1 MAQLYTRAHTIIV
14 NNIRSRIYTSF
25 LKFKARFCCIYAY
38 TKPHILLVQENFVCV
53 WCVRVHAL
61 ILFYVYVCAR
71 RWRKNVPKII
81 VYVYGTHRVLHLA
94 ATYANCSLAT
104 EISILVC
111 CWCLIFFY
119 IYFFVRCWM
128 VGGGDFSIAKR
139 HIQFFFPR
147 RLCTRAHSL
156 VPFAMQNS
164 ILYFYRL
171 RFFFGV

>member
-111 CWCLIFFY
+111 CWCFDFLLYLLFCALLY
-119 IYFFVRCWM
+119 
-128 VGGGDFSIAKR
+128 GGWRDFSIAKR
-139 HIQFFFPR
+139 HILFSSSFMYT
-147 RLCTRAHSL
+147 CTFTCAICD
-156 VPFAMQNS
+156 AK
-164 ILYFYRL
+164 
-171 RFFFGV
+171 